1 MSSPGP
7 GLGCLA
13 VRAVERRCAT
23 PRACVRV
30 WACVWRGFRRLGGV
44 RSGGSRGDA
53 LASPQGPPCR
63 GPAAFLEQ
71 RGSSSLCTPS
81 VAAAG
86 AAGGCGWCGRGCSV
100 AGAVRGPRRLSP
112 RRDRPAQLPCHACCL
127 HALAQAGNV
136 SEAPA
141 MNPSRQLAASNY
153 FPRFHA
159 IARAIHARAR
169 LENGDVYGTTATTN
183 HFQPNYINTV
193 LYFFKIT
200 NPFRALFPPGC
211 AFPLPTGCPG
221 GGSAARAVRGGAPR
235 GAWALPPWNPREVHA
250 PAARSQ
256 GAGKGRTQRKKLK
269 RDKKKTLRE

>member
-112 RRDRPAQLPCHACCL
+112 RRDRPAQLPCHARCL

-136 SEAPA
+136 SAAPA

-153 FPRFHA
+153 FPCFHA

-193 LYFFKIT
+193 LYFF
-200 NPFRALFPPGC
+200 
-211 AFPLPTGCPG
+211 
-221 GGSAARAVRGGAPR
+221 
-235 GAWALPPWNPREVHA
+235 
-250 PAARSQ
+250 
-256 GAGKGRTQRKKLK
+256 
-269 RDKKKTLRE
+269 